1 MLSLVLTVL
10 FVHIAIYLVNTVGAT
25 TIDTLVCSLVS
36 RLGVGVGLGLDNT
49 SRNSLQLTRA
59 LDISYGTS
67 T

>member
-49 SRNSLQLTRA
+49 SRNRQLTRA